1 MNRFTPGF
9 RQVFALIVALLV
21 ISCGQQAETWRVS
34 ELAFTA
40 SRSYDA
46 GGGDRVRMDVRFSN
60 QSTGRTLSIPAFWD
74 GGDRF
79 VVRFAPPEPGRWTYL
94 KAQELT
100 ETVAVR

>member
-1 MNRFTPGF
+1 MMRITPGC

-21 ISCGQQAETWRVS
+21 ISCGKQAETWRVS

-46 GGGDRVRMDVRFSN
+46 GGGDRVRMDVCFASRRS
-60 QSTGRTLSIPAFWD
+60 GRTLPIPAFWD

-79 VVRFAPPEPGRWTYL
+79 VVRFALPESGRWSR
-94 KAQELT
+94 AMS
-100 ETVAVR
+100 